1 MVDFRKGLLPL
12 FAAGGA
18 AAMLSPDEAEAAVYS
33 KDGRRL
39 LNLLDKA
46 AKGALPMHE
55 PVFEFQERLPKKV
68 FKAAKEDNGAF
79 HTRKLAADRNDIQH
93 YWNARH
99 GQLSNEE
106 IEDLVEA
113 LVTGKD
119 RFYVRANK
127 PYVESVAALGKG
139 TGGRGS
145 LRPSEEFTYLHQVN
159 PINNKRLLNMKSRT
173 WGTPD
178 GSAFHP
184 VANETSPLLE
194 RPTQRAISAD
204 GVPDDF
210 TLSET
215 AMPRKGAPLL
225 LMGDAALAPWEAQ
238 AAERKERTWREAWQD
253 TFDEISRGLGLG
265 TRNALEG
272 LGRGV
277 TFGLSDPGK
286 TISDF
291 FDLPVPE
298 TELEKKMAFFEGG
311 AAEAVPMILGGAGM
325 AKMAA
330 SPVVRGVGRELSS
343 TPGRDIALGGLLSW
357 FLGDD

>member
-1 MVDFRKGLLPL
+1 MP
-12 FAAGGA
+12 
-18 AAMLSPDEAEAAVYS
+18 
-33 KDGRRL
+33 
-39 LNLLDKA
+39 
-46 AKGALPMHE
+46 H
-55 PVFEFQERLPKKV
+55 
-68 FKAAKEDNGAF
+68 
-79 HTRKLAADRNDIQH
+79 
-93 YWNARH
+93 
-99 GQLSNEE
+99 EE

-113 LVTGKD
+113 PVTGKD

-215 AMPRKGAPLL
+215 AMPRKGAPPFLRL
-225 LMGDAALAPWEAQ
+225 SGG
-238 AAERKERTWREAWQD
+238 REAG
-253 TFDEISRGLGLG
+253 RK
-265 TRNALEG
+265 RALFAG
-272 LGRGV
+272 
-277 TFGLSDPGK
+277 
-286 TISDF
+286 
-291 FDLPVPE
+291 E
-298 TELEKKMAFFEGG
+298 TKIFSS
-311 AAEAVPMILGGAGM
+311 AVCRAWRKG
-325 AKMAA
+325 
-330 SPVVRGVGRELSS
+330 
-343 TPGRDIALGGLLSW
+343 
-357 FLGDD
+357 